1 MDNTTPANYERLAQ
15 MSVPLYC
22 PTEDSDGNLF
32 CVSTNG
38 DVFQMT
44 PEGQMEVTFSTGGQP
59 TGLVFDMQ
67 GSSFIADQAHQAI
80 LSQTVTDNR
89 IEITPVIKDFDG
101 SNLKG
106 PNSMV
111 LSEKNNCLFFTDSGP
126 MGETSIE
133 NPTGSIFAIDLT
145 VSMLKPIVYG
155 KLAHPSG
162 VAMSPSENLLY
173 VAETLNNRV
182 LRVVVHSSG
191 VYHTSVFHQFSGRLG
206 PTAIAVD
213 SNGSVYVARFDFT
226 EASKDGIISILN
238 ESGELQED
246 LLVNDC
252 SEITGLFFSKVQ
264 DDILYATESSTNSLL
279 KIQVSANDR

>member
-1 MDNTTPANYERLAQ
+1 M
-15 MSVPLYC
+15 
-22 PTEDSDGNLF
+22 
-32 CVSTNG
+32 
-38 DVFQMT
+38 
-44 PEGQMEVTFSTGGQP
+44 
-59 TGLVFDMQ
+59 
-67 GSSFIADQAHQAI
+67 
-80 LSQTVTDNR
+80 
-89 IEITPVIKDFDG
+89 IKDFDG

-133 NPTGSIFAIDLT
+133 NPSGSIFAIDLT

-162 VAMSPSENLLY
+162 LALSPSENVLY

-182 LRVVVHSSG
+182 LRIVFHSSG

-213 SNGSVYVARFDFT
+213 ANGLVYVARFDFT
-226 EASKDGIISILN
+226 ECSKDGIITVLN
-238 ESGELQED
+238 ENGENQEE

-252 SEITGLFFSKVQ
+252 SEITGLFFSKV
-264 DDILYATESSTNSLL
+264 
-279 KIQVSANDR
+279 